1 MPLLSNNLTP
11 RPVEHSNPFA
21 TCTGTV
27 CMTDFAH
34 RAHYLYR
41 SMMLW
46 WMGKGTTTV
55 NVEKDQQGD
64 LELLIHSSLVA
75 GNIDFST

>member
-1 MPLLSNNLTP
+1 M
-11 RPVEHSNPFA
+11 A
-21 TCTGTV
+21 
-27 CMTDFAH
+27 DFAH
-34 RAHYLYR
+34 RGHYLYG